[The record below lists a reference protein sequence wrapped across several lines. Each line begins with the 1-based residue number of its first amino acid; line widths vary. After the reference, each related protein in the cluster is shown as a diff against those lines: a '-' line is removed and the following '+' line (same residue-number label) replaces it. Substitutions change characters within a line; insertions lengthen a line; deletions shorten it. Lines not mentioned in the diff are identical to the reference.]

1 MYFLLLPKARYTKNN
16 TVCNN
21 LKKFAFVIALNVTGK
36 LLANWQPISRI
47 VELNIMV
54 STPPSQASSSQY
66 EVTNPEA
73 EVDALVAEPNPESEI
88 DLEFLYTRDIEFR
101 QETIYF
107 IVVDRFFDG
116 DPENSEGPNPELY
129 DPEGKDWG
137 KYWGGDIQGIIDKLD
152 YLKDMGVTALWL
164 TPLFEQVEALFVEQ
178 AAIHGYWI
186 KDFKRLNPRFIAQGE
201 EPSLNKTQETRNT
214 AFDRL
219 IAELHKRK
227 MKMILDIVCN
237 HSNPDFS
244 GKKGEL
250 YDDGVKIADFND
262 DKNGWYHHYGEVTN
276 WEDEWQVQNCELS
289 GLATFNENNPDYRN
303 YIKSA
308 IKQWLDRGVDALRV
322 DTVKHMP
329 IWFWQEFN
337 ADITTHKPDVFIFGE
352 WIFSDPRSER
362 SVEFANESGMTML
375 DFGLCLAI
383 RGALGQ
389 GAEGGFQLV
398 QDVLDLDHCYYGA
411 TELITFIDNHDM
423 PRFQSLNPDPEMLK
437 VAIAL
442 IMTTRGI
449 PCIYYGTEQYLHDDT
464 NGGNDPYNR
473 PMMTTWD
480 TETEVYRYT
489 RLLSGLRRLNPAV
502 SMGSQWQKYL
512 TPDVYCYVR
521 RYRDSLVFVAM
532 NRGEAVKIEAV
543 GTELP
548 EGEHTDVLT
557 RRKFEVQDGQ
567 IHNLELGAR
576 EVIVISHVGERIKA
590 QTIVRAQLNAVQT
603 QPGEIVVVTGDCP
616 ELGNWDISKA
626 YPLEYINTNTWFG
639 EIPFNESAG
648 KLITYKYALWREGQ
662 SPLRE
667 NNVGRRWVIANEGTV
682 KWRDKWATGRE
693 S

>member
-1 MYFLLLPKARYTKNN
+1 MTP
-16 TVCNN
+16 
-21 LKKFAFVIALNVTGK
+21 VTP
-36 LLANWQPISRI
+36 NQ
-47 VELNIMV
+47 
-54 STPPSQASSSQY
+54 TSSQY
-66 EVTNPEA
+66 EVSEPEEQIDTLVE
-73 EVDALVAEPNPESEI
+73 EVKPESEI

-107 IVVDRFFDG
+107 LVVDRFYDG

-137 KYWGGDIQGIIDKLD
+137 KYWGGDLQGVIDKLD
-152 YLKDMGVTALWL
+152 YLKDMGVTAVWL
-164 TPLFEQVEALFVEQ
+164 TPLFEQVEALFIEQ

-186 KDFKRLNPRFIAQGE
+186 KDFKRLNPRFIAKGDN
-201 EPSLNKTQETRNT
+201 PSINQTQETKDT
-214 AFDRL
+214 VFDKL
-219 IAELHKRK
+219 VYELHQRN
-227 MKMILDIVCN
+227 MKLVLDIVCN

-262 DKNGWYHHYGEVTN
+262 DKDNWYHHYGEVQN

-289 GLATFNENNPDYRN
+289 GLATFNENNIAYRN

-337 ADITTHKPDVFIFGE
+337 ADILTHRPDVFIFGE
-352 WIFSDPRSER
+352 WIYSDPRNER
-362 SVEFANESGMTML
+362 SVEFVNESGMTIL
-375 DFGLCLAI
+375 DFGLCVAI
-383 RGALGQ
+383 REVLGK
-389 GAEGGFQLV
+389 GAEAGFSLV
-398 QDVLDLDHCYYGA
+398 QDVLDLDYHYYGA

-423 PRFQSLNPDPEMLK
+423 PRFQSLNPDPEMLR
-437 VAIAL
+437 VAICL

-464 NGGNDPYNR
+464 EGGNDPYNR
-473 PMMTTWD
+473 PMMEKWD
-480 TETEVYRYT
+480 TDSPIYRDV
-489 RLLSGLRRLNPAV
+489 RLLSGLRRLNPAI

-521 RYRDSLVFVAM
+521 RYRDSVVFVAM
-532 NRGEAVKIEAV
+532 NRGNSVTLEEVD
-543 GTELP
+543 TELP
-548 EGEHTDVLT
+548 DGEHTEVLS
-557 RRKFEVQDGQ
+557 RRKFEVKDGKLY
-567 IHNLELGAR
+567 NLELGLR
-576 EVIVISHVGERIKA
+576 EVMIFSRVGERVKGK
-590 QTIVRAQLNAVQT
+590 TIVRAQLNNVKT
-603 QPGEIVVVTGDCP
+603 QPGEKIVVIGDCP
-616 ELGNWDISKA
+616 ELGNWDIGKGF
-626 YPLEYINTNTWFG
+626 PLEYINTNTWFG

-648 KLITYKYALWREGQ
+648 KLISYKYALLREGQ

-667 NNVGRRWVIANEGTV
+667 NLVCRRWVLVSEGTV
-682 KWRDKWATGRE
+682 KWRDKWASGRE

>member
-1 MYFLLLPKARYTKNN
+1 MTP
-16 TVCNN
+16 
-21 LKKFAFVIALNVTGK
+21 VTP
-36 LLANWQPISRI
+36 NQ
-47 VELNIMV
+47 
-54 STPPSQASSSQY
+54 TSSQY
-66 EVTNPEA
+66 EVSEPEEKIDSLVE
-73 EVDALVAEPNPESEI
+73 EVKPESEI

-107 IVVDRFFDG
+107 LVVDRFYDG

-137 KYWGGDIQGIIDKLD
+137 KYWGGDLQGVIDKLD
-152 YLKDMGVTALWL
+152 YLKDMGVTAVWL
-164 TPLFEQVEALFVEQ
+164 TPLFEQVEALFIEQ

-186 KDFKRLNPRFIAQGE
+186 KDFKRLNPRFIAKGDN
-201 EPSLNKTQETRNT
+201 PSINQTQETKDT
-214 AFDRL
+214 VFDKL
-219 IAELHKRK
+219 VYELHQRN
-227 MKMILDIVCN
+227 MKLVLDIVCN

-262 DKNGWYHHYGEVTN
+262 DKDNWYHHYGEVQN

-289 GLATFNENNPDYRN
+289 GLATFNENNIAYRN

-337 ADITTHKPDVFIFGE
+337 ADILTHRPDVFIFGE
-352 WIFSDPRSER
+352 WIYSDPRNER
-362 SVEFANESGMTML
+362 SVEFVNESGMTIL
-375 DFGLCLAI
+375 DFGLCVAI
-383 RGALGQ
+383 REVLGK
-389 GAEGGFQLV
+389 GAEAGFSLV
-398 QDVLDLDHCYYGA
+398 QDVLDLDYHYYGA

-423 PRFQSLNPDPEMLK
+423 PRFQSLNPDPEMLR
-437 VAIAL
+437 VAICL

-464 NGGNDPYNR
+464 EGGNDPYNR
-473 PMMTTWD
+473 PMMEKWD
-480 TETEVYRYT
+480 TDSPIYRDV
-489 RLLSGLRRLNPAV
+489 RLLSGLRRLNPAI

-521 RYRDSLVFVAM
+521 RYRDSVVFVAL
-532 NRGEAVKIEAV
+532 NRGNSVTLEEVD
-543 GTELP
+543 TELP
-548 EGEHTDVLT
+548 DGEHTEVLS
-557 RRKFEVQDGQ
+557 RRKFEVKDGKLY
-567 IHNLELGAR
+567 NLELGLR
-576 EVIVISHVGERIKA
+576 EVMIFSRVGERVKA
-590 QTIVRAQLNAVQT
+590 KTMVRAQLNNVKT
-603 QPGEIVVVTGDCP
+603 QPGERIVVIGDCP
-616 ELGNWDISKA
+616 ELGNWDISKGF
-626 YPLEYINTNTWFG
+626 PLEYINTNTWFG

-648 KLITYKYALWREGQ
+648 KLISYKYALLREGQ

-667 NNVGRRWVIANEGTV
+667 NLVCRRWVLASEGTV

>member
-1 MYFLLLPKARYTKNN
+1 MTP
-16 TVCNN
+16 
-21 LKKFAFVIALNVTGK
+21 VTP
-36 LLANWQPISRI
+36 NQ
-47 VELNIMV
+47 
-54 STPPSQASSSQY
+54 TSSQY
-66 EVTNPEA
+66 EVSEPEEKIDSLVE
-73 EVDALVAEPNPESEI
+73 EVKPESEI

-107 IVVDRFFDG
+107 LVVDRFYDG

-137 KYWGGDIQGIIDKLD
+137 KYWGGDLQGVIDKLD
-152 YLKDMGVTALWL
+152 YLKDMGVTAVWL
-164 TPLFEQVEALFVEQ
+164 TPLFEQVEALFIEQ

-186 KDFKRLNPRFIAQGE
+186 KDFKRLNPRFIAKGDN
-201 EPSLNKTQETRNT
+201 PSINQTQESKDTV
-214 AFDRL
+214 FDKL
-219 IAELHKRK
+219 VYELHQRN
-227 MKMILDIVCN
+227 MKLVLDIVCN

-262 DKNGWYHHYGEVTN
+262 DKDHWYHHYGEVQN

-289 GLATFNENNPDYRN
+289 GLATFNENNIAYRN

-337 ADITTHKPDVFIFGE
+337 ADISTHRPDVFIFGE
-352 WIFSDPRSER
+352 WIYSDPRNER
-362 SVEFANESGMTML
+362 SVEFVNESGMTIL
-375 DFGLCLAI
+375 DFGLCVAI
-383 RGALGQ
+383 REVLGK
-389 GAEGGFQLV
+389 GAEAGFSLI
-398 QDVLDLDHCYYGA
+398 QDVLDLDYHYYGA

-423 PRFQSLNPDPEMLK
+423 PRFQSLNPDPEMLRL
-437 VAIAL
+437 AIGL

-464 NGGNDPYNR
+464 EGGNDPYNR
-473 PMMTTWD
+473 PMMEKWD
-480 TETEVYRYT
+480 TDSPIYRDV
-489 RLLSGLRRLNPAV
+489 RLLSGLRRLNPAI

-521 RYRDSLVFVAM
+521 RYRDSVVFVAL
-532 NRGEAVKIEAV
+532 NRGNSVTLEEVD
-543 GTELP
+543 TELP
-548 EGEHTDVLT
+548 DGEHTEVLS
-557 RRKFEVQDGQ
+557 RRKFEVKDGKLY
-567 IHNLELGAR
+567 NLELGSR
-576 EVIVISHVGERIKA
+576 EVMIFSRVGERVKA
-590 QTIVRAQLNAVQT
+590 KTIVRAQLNNVQT
-603 QPGEIVVVTGDCP
+603 QPGERIVVIGDCP
-616 ELGNWDISKA
+616 ELGNWDIGKGF
-626 YPLEYINTNTWFG
+626 PLEYINTNTWFG

-648 KLITYKYALWREGQ
+648 KLISYKYALLREGQ

-667 NNVGRRWVIANEGTV
+667 NLVCRRWVLVSEGTV
-682 KWRDKWATGRE
+682 KWRDKWASGRE

>member
-1 MYFLLLPKARYTKNN
+1 MTP
-16 TVCNN
+16 
-21 LKKFAFVIALNVTGK
+21 VTP
-36 LLANWQPISRI
+36 NQ
-47 VELNIMV
+47 
-54 STPPSQASSSQY
+54 TSSQY
-66 EVTNPEA
+66 EVSEPEEKIDSLVE
-73 EVDALVAEPNPESEI
+73 EVKPESEI

-107 IVVDRFFDG
+107 LVVDRFYDG

-137 KYWGGDIQGIIDKLD
+137 KYWGGDLQGVIDKLD
-152 YLKDMGVTALWL
+152 YLKDMGVTAVWL
-164 TPLFEQVEALFVEQ
+164 TPLFEQVEALFIEQ

-186 KDFKRLNPRFIAQGE
+186 KDFKRLNPRFIAKGDN
-201 EPSLNKTQETRNT
+201 PSINQTQETKDT
-214 AFDRL
+214 VFDKL
-219 IAELHKRK
+219 VYELHQRN
-227 MKMILDIVCN
+227 MKLVLDIVCN

-262 DKNGWYHHYGEVTN
+262 DKDNWYHHYGEVQN

-289 GLATFNENNPDYRN
+289 GLATFNENNIAYRN

-337 ADITTHKPDVFIFGE
+337 ADILTHRPDVFIFGE
-352 WIFSDPRSER
+352 WIYSDPRNER
-362 SVEFANESGMTML
+362 SVEFVNESGMTIL
-375 DFGLCLAI
+375 DFGLCVAI
-383 RGALGQ
+383 REVLGK
-389 GAEGGFQLV
+389 GAEAGFSLV
-398 QDVLDLDHCYYGA
+398 QDVLDLDFHYYGA

-423 PRFQSLNPDPEMLK
+423 PRFQSLNPDPEMLR
-437 VAIAL
+437 VAIGL

-464 NGGNDPYNR
+464 EGGNDPYNR
-473 PMMTTWD
+473 PMMEKWD
-480 TETEVYRYT
+480 TDSPIYRDV
-489 RLLSGLRRLNPAV
+489 RLLSGLRRLNPAI

-521 RYRDSLVFVAM
+521 RYRDSVVFVAM
-532 NRGEAVKIEAV
+532 NRGNSVTIEEV
-543 GTELP
+543 DTELP
-548 EGEHTDVLT
+548 DGEHTEVLS
-557 RRKFEVQDGQ
+557 RRKFEVKDGKLY
-567 IHNLELGAR
+567 NLELGSR
-576 EVIVISHVGERIKA
+576 EVMIFSRVGERVKA
-590 QTIVRAQLNAVQT
+590 KTIVRAQLNNVKT
-603 QPGEIVVVTGDCP
+603 QPGERIVVIGDCP
-616 ELGNWDISKA
+616 ELGNWDIGKGF
-626 YPLEYINTNTWFG
+626 PLEYINTNTWFG

-648 KLITYKYALWREGQ
+648 KLISYKYALLREGH

-667 NNVGRRWVIANEGTV
+667 NLVCRRWVLVSEGTV
-682 KWRDKWATGRE
+682 KWRDKWASGRE

>member
-1 MYFLLLPKARYTKNN
+1 MTP
-16 TVCNN
+16 
-21 LKKFAFVIALNVTGK
+21 VTP
-36 LLANWQPISRI
+36 NQ
-47 VELNIMV
+47 
-54 STPPSQASSSQY
+54 TSSQY
-66 EVTNPEA
+66 EVSEPEEKIDTLVE
-73 EVDALVAEPNPESEI
+73 EVKPESEI

-107 IVVDRFFDG
+107 LVVDRFYDG

-137 KYWGGDIQGIIDKLD
+137 KYWGGDLQGVIDKLD
-152 YLKDMGVTALWL
+152 YLKDMGVTAVWL
-164 TPLFEQVEALFVEQ
+164 TPLFEQVEALFIEQ

-186 KDFKRLNPRFIAQGE
+186 KDFKRLNPRFIAKGDN
-201 EPSLNKTQETRNT
+201 PSINQTQETKDT
-214 AFDRL
+214 VFDKL
-219 IAELHKRK
+219 VYELHQRN
-227 MKMILDIVCN
+227 MKLVLDIVCN

-262 DKNGWYHHYGEVTN
+262 DKDNWYHHYGEVQN

-289 GLATFNENNPDYRN
+289 GLATFNENNIAYRN

-337 ADITTHKPDVFIFGE
+337 ADILTHRPDVFIFGE
-352 WIFSDPRSER
+352 WIYSDPRNDR
-362 SVEFANESGMTML
+362 SVEFVNESGMTIL
-375 DFGLCLAI
+375 DFGLCVAI
-383 RGALGQ
+383 REVLGK
-389 GAEGGFQLV
+389 GAEAGFSLV
-398 QDVLDLDHCYYGA
+398 QDVLDLDYRYYGA

-423 PRFQSLNPDPEMLK
+423 PRFQSLNPDPEMLR
-437 VAIAL
+437 VAIGL

-464 NGGNDPYNR
+464 EGGNDPYNR
-473 PMMTTWD
+473 PMMEKWD
-480 TETEVYRYT
+480 TDSPIYRDV
-489 RLLSGLRRLNPAV
+489 RLLSGLRRLNPAI

-521 RYRDSLVFVAM
+521 RYRDSVVFVAM
-532 NRGEAVKIEAV
+532 NRGNSVTLEEVD
-543 GTELP
+543 TELP
-548 EGEHTDVLT
+548 DGEHTEVLS
-557 RRKFEVQDGQ
+557 RRKFEVKDGKLY
-567 IHNLELGAR
+567 NLELGPR
-576 EVIVISHVGERIKA
+576 EVMIFSRVGERVKA
-590 QTIVRAQLNAVQT
+590 KTIVRAQLNNVQT
-603 QPGEIVVVTGDCP
+603 QPGERIVVIGDCP
-616 ELGNWDISKA
+616 ELGNWDIGKGF
-626 YPLEYINTNTWFG
+626 PLEYINTNTWFG

-648 KLITYKYALWREGQ
+648 KLISYKYALLREGQ

-667 NNVGRRWVIANEGTV
+667 NLVCRRWVLVSEGTV
-682 KWRDKWATGRE
+682 KWRDKWASGRE

>member
-1 MYFLLLPKARYTKNN
+1 MTP
-16 TVCNN
+16 
-21 LKKFAFVIALNVTGK
+21 VTP
-36 LLANWQPISRI
+36 NQ
-47 VELNIMV
+47 
-54 STPPSQASSSQY
+54 TSSQY
-66 EVTNPEA
+66 EVSEPEEKIDSLVE
-73 EVDALVAEPNPESEI
+73 EVKPESEI

-107 IVVDRFFDG
+107 LVVDRFYDG

-137 KYWGGDIQGIIDKLD
+137 KYWGGDLQGVIDKLD
-152 YLKDMGVTALWL
+152 YLKDMGVTAVWL
-164 TPLFEQVEALFVEQ
+164 TPLFEQVEALFIEQ

-186 KDFKRLNPRFIAQGE
+186 KDFKRLNPRFIAKGDN
-201 EPSLNKTQETRNT
+201 PSINQTQESKDTV
-214 AFDRL
+214 FDKL
-219 IAELHKRK
+219 VYELHQRN
-227 MKMILDIVCN
+227 MKLVLDIVCN

-262 DKNGWYHHYGEVTN
+262 DKDNWYHHYGEVQN

-289 GLATFNENNPDYRN
+289 GLATFNENNIAYRN

-337 ADITTHKPDVFIFGE
+337 ADILTHRPDVFIFGE
-352 WIFSDPRSER
+352 WIYSDPRNER
-362 SVEFANESGMTML
+362 SVEFVNESGMTIL
-375 DFGLCLAI
+375 DFGLCVAI
-383 RGALGQ
+383 REVLGK
-389 GAEGGFQLV
+389 GAEAGFSLV
-398 QDVLDLDHCYYGA
+398 QDVLDLDYHYYGA

-423 PRFQSLNPDPEMLK
+423 PRFQSLNPDPEMLR
-437 VAIAL
+437 VAIGL

-464 NGGNDPYNR
+464 EGGNDPYNR
-473 PMMTTWD
+473 PMMEKWD
-480 TETEVYRYT
+480 TDSPIYRDV
-489 RLLSGLRRLNPAV
+489 RLLSGLRRLNPAI

-521 RYRDSLVFVAM
+521 RYRDSVVFVAL
-532 NRGEAVKIEAV
+532 NRGNSVTLEEVD
-543 GTELP
+543 TELP
-548 EGEHTDVLT
+548 DGEHTEVLS
-557 RRKFEVQDGQ
+557 RRKFEVKDGKLY
-567 IHNLELGAR
+567 NLELGSR
-576 EVIVISHVGERIKA
+576 EVMIFSRVGERVKGK
-590 QTIVRAQLNAVQT
+590 TIVRAQLNNVKT
-603 QPGEIVVVTGDCP
+603 QPGERIVVIGDCP
-616 ELGNWDISKA
+616 ELGNWDIGKGF
-626 YPLEYINTNTWFG
+626 PLEYINTNTWFG

-648 KLITYKYALWREGQ
+648 KLISYKYALLREGQ

-667 NNVGRRWVIANEGTV
+667 NLVCRRWVLVSEGTV
-682 KWRDKWATGRE
+682 KWRDKWASGRE

>member
-1 MYFLLLPKARYTKNN
+1 MTP
-16 TVCNN
+16 
-21 LKKFAFVIALNVTGK
+21 VTP
-36 LLANWQPISRI
+36 NQ
-47 VELNIMV
+47 
-54 STPPSQASSSQY
+54 TSSQY
-66 EVTNPEA
+66 EVSEPEEKIDSLVE
-73 EVDALVAEPNPESEI
+73 EVKPESEI

-107 IVVDRFFDG
+107 LVVDRFYDG

-137 KYWGGDIQGIIDKLD
+137 KYWGGDLQGVIDKLD
-152 YLKDMGVTALWL
+152 YLKDMGVTAVWL
-164 TPLFEQVEALFVEQ
+164 TPLFEQVEALFIEQ

-186 KDFKRLNPRFIAQGE
+186 KDFKRLNPRFIAKGDN
-201 EPSLNKTQETRNT
+201 PSINQTQETKDT
-214 AFDRL
+214 VFDKL
-219 IAELHKRK
+219 VYELHQRN
-227 MKMILDIVCN
+227 MKLVLDIVCN

-262 DKNGWYHHYGEVTN
+262 DKDNWYHHYGEVQN

-289 GLATFNENNPDYRN
+289 GLATFNENNIAYRN

-337 ADITTHKPDVFIFGE
+337 ADILTHRPDVFIFGE
-352 WIFSDPRSER
+352 WIYSDPRNER
-362 SVEFANESGMTML
+362 SVEFVNESGMTIL
-375 DFGLCLAI
+375 DFGLCVAI
-383 RGALGQ
+383 REVLGK
-389 GAEGGFQLV
+389 GAEAGFSLV
-398 QDVLDLDHCYYGA
+398 QDVLDLDYRYYGA

-423 PRFQSLNPDPEMLK
+423 PRFQSLNPDPEMLR
-437 VAIAL
+437 VAICL

-464 NGGNDPYNR
+464 EGGNDPYNR
-473 PMMTTWD
+473 PMMEKWD
-480 TETEVYRYT
+480 TDSPIYRDV
-489 RLLSGLRRLNPAV
+489 RLLSGLRRLNPAI

-521 RYRDSLVFVAM
+521 RYRDSVVFVAM
-532 NRGEAVKIEAV
+532 NRGNSVTLEEVD
-543 GTELP
+543 TELP
-548 EGEHTDVLT
+548 DGEHTEVLS
-557 RRKFEVQDGQ
+557 RRKFEVKDGKLY
-567 IHNLELGAR
+567 NLELGSR
-576 EVIVISHVGERIKA
+576 EVMIFSRVGERVKA
-590 QTIVRAQLNAVQT
+590 KTMVRAQLNNVQT
-603 QPGEIVVVTGDCP
+603 QPGERIVVIGDCP
-616 ELGNWDISKA
+616 ELGNWDIGKGF
-626 YPLEYINTNTWFG
+626 PLEYINTNTWFG

-648 KLITYKYALWREGQ
+648 KLISYKYALLREGH

-667 NNVGRRWVIANEGTV
+667 NLVCRRWVLASEGTV
-682 KWRDKWATGRE
+682 KWRDKWASGRE

>member
-1 MYFLLLPKARYTKNN
+1 MTP
-16 TVCNN
+16 
-21 LKKFAFVIALNVTGK
+21 VTP
-36 LLANWQPISRI
+36 NQ
-47 VELNIMV
+47 
-54 STPPSQASSSQY
+54 TSSQY
-66 EVTNPEA
+66 EVSEPEEKIDSLVE
-73 EVDALVAEPNPESEI
+73 EVKPESEI

-107 IVVDRFFDG
+107 LVVDRFYDG

-137 KYWGGDIQGIIDKLD
+137 KYWGGDLQGVIDKLD
-152 YLKDMGVTALWL
+152 YLKDMGVTAVWL
-164 TPLFEQVEALFVEQ
+164 TPLFEQVEALFIEQ

-186 KDFKRLNPRFIAQGE
+186 KDFKRLNPRFIAKGDN
-201 EPSLNKTQETRNT
+201 PSINQTQETKDT
-214 AFDRL
+214 VFDKL
-219 IAELHKRK
+219 VYELHQRN
-227 MKMILDIVCN
+227 MKLVLDIVCN

-262 DKNGWYHHYGEVTN
+262 DKDNWYHHYGEVQN

-289 GLATFNENNPDYRN
+289 GLATFNENNIAYRT

-337 ADITTHKPDVFIFGE
+337 ADISTHRPDVFIFGE
-352 WIFSDPRSER
+352 WIYSDPRNER
-362 SVEFANESGMTML
+362 SVEFVNESGMTIL
-375 DFGLCLAI
+375 DFGLCVAI
-383 RGALGQ
+383 REVLGK
-389 GAEGGFQLV
+389 GAEAGFSLV
-398 QDVLDLDHCYYGA
+398 QDVLDLDYRYYGA

-423 PRFQSLNPDPEMLK
+423 PRFQSLNPDPEMLR
-437 VAIAL
+437 VAIGL

-464 NGGNDPYNR
+464 EGGNDPYNR
-473 PMMTTWD
+473 PMMEKWD
-480 TETEVYRYT
+480 TDSPIYRDV
-489 RLLSGLRRLNPAV
+489 RLLSGLRRLNPAI

-521 RYRDSLVFVAM
+521 RYRDSVVFVAM
-532 NRGEAVKIEAV
+532 NRGDSVTLEQVD
-543 GTELP
+543 TELP
-548 EGEHTDVLT
+548 DGEHTEVLS
-557 RRKFEVQDGQ
+557 RRKFEVKDGKLY
-567 IHNLELGAR
+567 NLELGSR
-576 EVIVISHVGERIKA
+576 EVMIFSRVGERVKA
-590 QTIVRAQLNAVQT
+590 KTIVRAQLNNVQT
-603 QPGEIVVVTGDCP
+603 QPGERIVVIGDCP
-616 ELGNWDISKA
+616 ELGNWDIGKGF
-626 YPLEYINTNTWFG
+626 PLEYINTNTWFG

-648 KLITYKYALWREGQ
+648 KLISYKYALLREGQ

-667 NNVGRRWVIANEGTV
+667 NLVCRRWVLVSEGTV
-682 KWRDKWATGRE
+682 KWRDKWASGRE